1 MVANPARGQLNW
13 RHEHSLSSFAPETWS
28 RQTGSAVPS
37 RASLLISTLRLNRM
51 LPHGKPPAFRD
62 GIHLHPFTSI
72 YLYRQPTYA
81 IVSVSSL
88 SGHAIALRR
97 SLPRVRRH
105 RASIIITVLVKVVE
119 FQQRVL
125 PFQVS
130 PWTNFRAPLF
140 SHTL

>member
-13 RHEHSLSSFAPETWS
+13 RNEHSLSSFAPETWS

-37 RASLLISTLRLNRM
+37 RASLLISTLRLNRV
-51 LPHGKPPAFRD
+51 LLHGKPPAFRD
-62 GIHLHPFTSI
+62 GIHLHPFTYTVNRHTPS
-72 YLYRQPTYA
+72 YRSRVYQVTQLRYG
-81 IVSVSSL
+81 VHCRESVGTGL
-88 SGHAIALRR
+88 
-97 SLPRVRRH
+97 
-105 RASIIITVLVKVVE
+105 VLILIVKVVE
-119 FQQRVL
+119 FPQRVL